1 MGLKLLTVQ
10 LLTLLMNV
18 SEPANSAN
26 RLGLIDRVSPGQIV
40 DRQHLSCREHTHVA
54 FW

>member
-26 RLGLIDRVSPGQIV
+26 RLDRVSPGQIV